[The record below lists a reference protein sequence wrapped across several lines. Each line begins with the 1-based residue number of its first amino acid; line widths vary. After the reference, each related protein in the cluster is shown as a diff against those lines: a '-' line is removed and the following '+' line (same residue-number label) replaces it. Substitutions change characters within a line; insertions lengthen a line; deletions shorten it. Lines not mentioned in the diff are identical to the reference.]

1 MARNTF
7 YSKLLTTIK
16 EKYASIDELKSLT
29 GFIGILILAAVVTP
43 QFYLPQNITMLL
55 GQVSVI
61 AIAALGEAFVILSGS
76 IDLSVGSIIG
86 LANVVAAILI
96 AQYNFSPYMALFS
109 VMTIGGIIGL
119 TNGIFVTRLRIPSFV
134 VTLGTL
140 TIVRGIAYIIS
151 GGLNIPVYNEE
162 FLGLNEV
169 LYGVPIIFWIYLIAL
184 AILTIFF
191 EKTRLGL
198 YVRATGSNELAVRNL
213 GVDNSGVKNL
223 AFVFSGVC
231 SAIAGYVLG
240 VRLGAGYP
248 HSGLGYEL
256 DVIAAVVVGGV
267 ALTGGTGS
275 LIATAIGAFI
285 MTSILNIMVLA
296 GIGGFMQ
303 YVVRGIILLVAALAM
318 RRAGVFVK

>member
-7 YSKLLTTIK
+7 YSTLLTMIK
-16 EKYASIDELKSLT
+16 EKYTSIDELKSLT
-29 GFIGILILAAVVTP
+29 GLVGILILAAVVTP
-43 QFYLPQNITMLL
+43 QFYLPQNITILL
-55 GQVSVI
+55 GQASVI
-61 AIAALGEAFVILSGS
+61 AIAALGETFVILSGS

-96 AQYNFSPYMALFS
+96 AQYNFSPHMALFS

-119 TNGIFVTRLRIPSFV
+119 INGIFVTRLRIPSFV
-134 VTLGTL
+134 VTLGML
-140 TIVRGIAYIIS
+140 TVVRGIAYIIS

-162 FLGLNEV
+162 FLRLNEI
-169 LYGVPIIFWIYLIAL
+169 LYGIPIIFWIYLVAL
-184 AILTIFF
+184 IILTAFF
-191 EKTRLGL
+191 ERTRLGL

-213 GVDNSGVKNL
+213 GVDNSGVKTL
-223 AFVFSGVC
+223 AFVFSGAC

-240 VRLGAGYP
+240 ARLGAGYP

>member
-1 MARNTF
+1 MARN
-7 YSKLLTTIK
+7 SQLSRLLTVIK
-16 EKYASIDELKSLT
+16 EKYAAIDELKSLT
-29 GFIGILILAAVVTP
+29 GFIGILIIAAIITP

-61 AIAALGEAFVILSGS
+61 AIAAIGEAFVILAGS

-86 LANVVAAILI
+86 LSNVVAAILI
-96 AQYNFSPYMALFS
+96 SQYNFSPYMALFS
-109 VMTIGGIIGL
+109 VMTIGAMIGFS
-119 TNGIFVTRLRIPSFV
+119 NGLLVTRLRIPSFV
-134 VTLGTL
+134 VTLATL

-162 FLGLNEV
+162 FLRLNEV
-169 LYGVPIIFWIYLIAL
+169 LYGVPIIFWIYLATL
-184 AILTIFF
+184 LILIVFF
-191 EKTRLGL
+191 EKTRMGL
-198 YVRATGSNELAVRNL
+198 YIRAIGSNELAVRNL
-213 GVDNSGVKNL
+213 GVDNAGMKTL
-223 AFVFSGVC
+223 AFTFSGIC

-267 ALTGGTGS
+267 ALTGGAGS
-275 LIATAIGAFI
+275 LIATMIGAFI

-296 GIGGFMQ
+296 GVGGFMQ
-303 YVVRGIILLVAALAM
+303 YVVRGVILLVAALAM
-318 RRAGVFVK
+318 RRMVVFVK